1 MKVNTLIVVAMASAT
16 LVACGGGG
24 NSDSV
29 DDTSVP
35 DTTATFAW
43 NEIDKAG
50 GGRRWQCYTISTG
63 KPAKNVLC
71 NGLPQTD
78 YYPG

>member
-1 MKVNTLIVVAMASAT
+1 MASAT

-24 NSDSV
+24 GNSDSV
-29 DDTSVP
+29 DNTLTPATTS
-35 DTTATFAW
+35 TFAW